1 MPAVCATGDAPV
13 TVLLTGLATGL
24 SLIVA
29 IGAQNSYVLR
39 QGLLRQHVWL
49 VVVICATSDAL
60 LILAGTAGIGA
71 LIEAAQGLLTVLT
84 WIGALYLIG
93 YGLFALRRATR
104 PAELLPSAGAAPAS
118 RRTVVATALAFT
130 YLNPH
135 VYLDTVILLG
145 TTANQFDAQ
154 RWVFAAGA
162 ALGSVL
168 WFSFLGF
175 GATKAAPL
183 MARPTTW
190 RVLDVAIAT
199 IMFLI
204 AATLIRGL

>member
-1 MPAVCATGDAPV
+1 MLTRGGGAVTA
-13 TVLLTGLATGL
+13 LLTGMLTGL

-49 VVVICATSDAL
+49 VVTICAASDAL

-71 LIEAAQGLLTVLT
+71 LIEAAEGLLTVLT
-84 WIGALYLIG
+84 WLGALYLIG

-104 PAELLPSAGAAPAS
+104 PAELLPSANATPTN
-118 RRTVVATALAFT
+118 RRTVIATTLAFT

-154 RWVFAAGA
+154 KWIFATGA

-183 MARPTTW
+183 MARPLTW
-190 RVLDVAIAT
+190 RILDVAIAT
-199 IMFLI
+199 IMFAI
-204 AATLIRGL
+204 AITLIRGL